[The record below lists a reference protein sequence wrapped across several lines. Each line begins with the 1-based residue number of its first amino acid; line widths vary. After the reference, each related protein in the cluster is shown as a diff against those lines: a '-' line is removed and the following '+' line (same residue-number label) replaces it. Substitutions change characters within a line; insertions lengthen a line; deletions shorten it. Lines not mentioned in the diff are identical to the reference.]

1 MRINNIFFSSADV
14 RHMQLFFNRVISA
27 MIVQIRAWIMLSP
40 STLVIDQPVYV
51 NTVLTNKSLKMA
63 ARIA

>member
-1 MRINNIFFSSADV
+1 
-14 RHMQLFFNRVISA
+14 MQLFFNRVISA